1 MVNRTSWQTLL
12 TGCMFSVLLTG
23 CATSP
28 EDQAKI
34 DSVVTALPTEVTQ
47 CTFLGD
53 VATTSFTLPS
63 AREDLKLQTAEL
75 GGNHLVETSVNA
87 VNSPAFGYGFRG
99 EPYFYGMDT
108 TFYLSGRAYFC
119 SPGTGVVRPLQQSSP
134 VKMVDQIIPK
144 QPLSYKQSEHLG
156 QSESTNQSELPKQSV
171 LSQQPLSSSDSA
183 VKASTLSSSDSAVKA
198 SPLSSSD
205 SATKASSLNS
215 SDSATKASTLNSSAS
230 AATTAPAAYGALQ
243 IK

>member
-144 QPLSYKQSEHLG
+144 QPLSYKQSEHLS

-171 LSQQPLSSSDSA
+171 LSQQPLSSSDS
-183 VKASTLSSSDSAVKA
+183 VKASTLSSSDSA
-198 SPLSSSD
+198 
-205 SATKASSLNS
+205 TKVSILNS
-215 SDSATKASTLNSSAS
+215 SDSATKASTLNSSDS

>member
-144 QPLSYKQSEHLG
+144 QPLSYKQSEHLS

-171 LSQQPLSSSDSA
+171 LSQQPLSSSDS
-183 VKASTLSSSDSAVKA
+183 VKASTLSSSDSA
-198 SPLSSSD
+198 
-205 SATKASSLNS
+205 TKVSILNS
-215 SDSATKASTLNSSAS
+215 SDSATKASTLNSSDSATKASTLNSSDS